1 MIRAR
6 KIVVV
11 LLLLTMVAA
20 AKRRDPLTDAEI
32 EQLREAALQPNKRLR
47 LFIKFADARLES
59 MQKLQA
65 DPKATDGRG
74 QKIHDLLED
83 FTAILDEINNNLDQ
97 YQGRPL
103 VPDDRAEFRDGLRA
117 FIAATD
123 GFDLKLKTLHA
134 AIQNE
139 PQARKDAQDFHY
151 VLQDAEDA
159 LKSSVD
165 IAREY
170 LQANPATK
178 KSPDKKK

>member
-11 LLLLTMVAA
+11 LLLLTIVAA

-32 EQLREAALQPNKRLR
+32 DQLREAATQPNKRLR
-47 LFIKFADARLES
+47 LFIKFANARLDS
-59 MQKLQA
+59 IQQLRS
-65 DPKATDGRG
+65 DPKAADGRG
-74 QKIHDLLED
+74 AKIHDLLED
-83 FTAILDEINNNLDQ
+83 FTAILDEINDNLDQ

-103 VPDDRAEFRDGLRA
+103 DKDDRADFRDGLKA
-117 FIAATD
+117 FVAATD
-123 GFDLKLKTLHA
+123 GFDLKLKTLRA
-134 AIQNE
+134 AIQTE
-139 PQARKDAQDFHY
+139 PQARKDAQDFQY

-159 LKSSVD
+159 LKSSLD

-170 LQANPATK
+170 LQANPAAT